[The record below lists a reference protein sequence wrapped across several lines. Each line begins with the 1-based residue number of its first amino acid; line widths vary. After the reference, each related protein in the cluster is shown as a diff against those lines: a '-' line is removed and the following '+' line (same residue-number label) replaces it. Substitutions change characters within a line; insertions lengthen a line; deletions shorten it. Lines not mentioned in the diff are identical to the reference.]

1 MPINLFFPLRRL
13 GLAALLAAALA
24 ACGGGGGAAPAAPP
38 PVTAETVTLSAP
50 VSQALAG
57 GKAVALSA
65 ATGSGAAPAWT
76 LGAGNPGS
84 LSAASGASVNYLP
97 PASAAAATTVTVT
110 ATVGGASKSV
120 TLTLYPDPGA
130 PALSLIA
137 GGAALPVPTLQDGPG
152 ASARFINITDVSGD
166 GAGNFYVADS
176 STVIHSIRKVSA
188 NGTVTTLL
196 ATLEGSADG
205 DNAHARLGDIRKI
218 SAAADG
224 GLYMLDYANGSQSAR
239 LRKLGTDGSVTTLF
253 GGMLVSGNRMAV
265 APDGTIYLMENINI
279 STVTPAG
286 VYSLLAG
293 HRTSFSGPG
302 DGTGSLA
309 GFSSLRDIALG
320 NDGNLYAA
328 DGGTV
333 RKITPDGVVTTVAG
347 SFYSDTPDIDGPVD
361 SARFN
366 RPLSSLAVD
375 AGGNILVREY
385 TTVRKISSALQVS
398 TVSRNNNAGNLLG
411 IPPDLLR
418 ISAGNVVQASAVELR
433 LLTADGSTVSFAG
446 QAPAANPPPVVI
458 DGQGAAARFE
468 EPQALAAT
476 PDGTLYVLDKS
487 RPSIPPQYTLRRVS
501 PGGLVSTVAAPL
513 VLNPANS
520 GHSNVT
526 AIAADRAGTVYLIEY
541 PYPTNDSIDQ
551 LGGAVYKLGADGV
564 PVLLAGVPSRER
576 NAAETYDL
584 ADGSG
589 GAVHFNYPVLAGFD
603 ADNNLYLSDRSRDS
617 GATAP
622 VYRKLTP
629 QGVATTIAAL
639 PAGLNPAPDGNT
651 DRYSADS
658 SLQVVFR
665 VQADSTRTVAAGVL
679 NHVGDQLGALPGL
692 LSAPKSV
699 VQLSPYTYALI
710 SGSRVV
716 KLVVPH

>member
-1 MPINLFFPLRRL
+1 MPTNLLFPLRRL
-13 GLAALLAAALA
+13 GLAALLAALLA
-24 ACGGGGGAAPAAPP
+24 ACGGGGGAAPVTPP

-50 VSQALAG
+50 VSQTLAG
-57 GKAVALSA
+57 GKAVALSG

-97 PASAAAATTVTVT
+97 PASVAAVTTVTVT
-110 ATVGGASKSV
+110 ATAGGASKSV

-176 STVIHSIRKVSA
+176 STIIHSIRKVSA

-205 DNAHARLGDIRKI
+205 DSAHARLGDIRQI
-218 SAAADG
+218 SVAADG
-224 GLYMLDYANGSQSAR
+224 GLYLLDYANGSQSAR
-239 LRKLGTDGSVTTLF
+239 LRKLGTDGSMTTLF
-253 GGMLVSGNRMAV
+253 GGMPVSASRMAV
-265 APDGTIYLMENINI
+265 APDGTIYLMSNINI
-279 STVTPAG
+279 YTVTPTG

-293 HRTSFSGPG
+293 GMSSFSGAR
-302 DGTGSLA
+302 DGTGSDARFGQL
-309 GFSSLRDIALG
+309 LDMALG
-320 NDGNLYAA
+320 GDGNLYVI
-328 DGGTV
+328 DGQSL
-333 RKITPDGVVTTVAG
+333 RKVTPAGVVTLLAG
-347 SFYSDTPDIDGPVD
+347 ELQFSGSQLDIDGPVA
-361 SARFN
+361 SARFGGF
-366 RPLSSLAVD
+366 LSTLAVD
-375 AGGNILVREY
+375 AGGNILLREGAS
-385 TTVRKISSALQVS
+385 VRKISSTLQVS
-398 TVSRNNNAGNLLG
+398 TVSRDNSAGN
-411 IPPDLLR
+411 LLR

-468 EPQALAAT
+468 APQALAAT
-476 PDGTLYVLDKS
+476 PDGTLYVLDQS
-487 RPSIPPQYTLRRVS
+487 NPGTPPQYTLRRIS
-501 PGGLVSTVAAPL
+501 PAGLVSTMAAPL
-513 VLNPANS
+513 ALNPANS
-520 GHSNVT
+520 AHSTVST
-526 AIAADRAGTVYLIEY
+526 IAADRAGTVYLIEY
-541 PYPTNDSIDQ
+541 PYATSHSID
-551 LGGAVYKLGADGV
+551 LIGGAVFKLGADGM

-576 NAAETYDL
+576 NYAETYDL

-589 GAVHFNYPVLAGFD
+589 AAVHFNYPVLAGFD
-603 ADNNLYLSDRSRDS
+603 ADNNLYLSDRSRAS

-651 DRYSADS
+651 DLYSADS
-658 SLQVVFR
+658 GLQVVFR

-679 NHVGDQLGALPGL
+679 NHVGDQLGPLPGL
-692 LSAPKSV
+692 LNAPKSV

-710 SGSRVV
+710 SGSRVLR
-716 KLVVPH
+716 LVVPH

>member
-1 MPINLFFPLRRL
+1 MPTSLLLPLRRL

-24 ACGGGGGAAPAAPP
+24 ACGGGGGGAAPAAPP
-38 PVTAETVTLSAP
+38 PVNAETVTLSAP
-50 VSQALAG
+50 VSQPLAG

-97 PASAAAATTVTVT
+97 PASVAAATTVTVT
-110 ATVGGASKSV
+110 ASAGGASKSV

-205 DNAHARLGDIRKI
+205 DSAHARLGDIRQI

-224 GLYMLDYANGSQSAR
+224 GLYLLDYANGSQSAR

-253 GGMLVSGNRMAV
+253 GGMPVAANRMVV
-265 APDGTIYLMENINI
+265 APDGTIYLMSNINI
-279 STVTPAG
+279 YTVSPAG

-293 HRTSFSGPG
+293 GMSSFSGAR
-302 DGTGSLA
+302 DGTRSDARFGQL
-309 GFSSLRDIALG
+309 LDMALG
-320 NDGNLYAA
+320 GDGNLYVI
-328 DGGTV
+328 DGQSV
-333 RKITPDGVVTTVAG
+333 RKVTPSGVVTLLAG
-347 SFYSDTPDIDGPVD
+347 ELLFSGSQLDIDGPVA
-361 SARFN
+361 SARFGGF
-366 RPLSSLAVD
+366 LSSLAVD
-375 AGGNILVREY
+375 AGGNILLREGAS
-385 TTVRKISSALQVS
+385 VRKISSALQVS
-398 TVSRNNNAGNLLG
+398 TVSRDNQAGN
-411 IPPDLLR
+411 LLR
-418 ISAGNVVQASAVELR
+418 ISAGNVAQASAVELR
-433 LLTADGSTVSFAG
+433 LLSADGGTVSFAG

-468 EPQALAAT
+468 APQALAAT
-476 PDGTLYVLDKS
+476 PDGTLYVLDAS
-487 RPSIPPQYTLRRVS
+487 NPGTPPQYTLRRIS
-501 PGGLVSTVAAPL
+501 PAGLVSTVAAPL
-513 VLNPANS
+513 ALNPANS
-520 GHSNVT
+520 AHSTVAT
-526 AIAADRAGTVYLIEY
+526 IAADRAGTVYLIEY
-541 PYPTNDSIDQ
+541 PYPTSHSIDL

-564 PVLLAGVPSRER
+564 PVLLAGLPSRER
-576 NAAETYDL
+576 NYAETYDL

-603 ADNNLYLSDRSRDS
+603 ANNNLYLSDRSRDS

-651 DRYSADS
+651 DRYSPDS

-692 LSAPKSV
+692 LNAPKSV